1 MFYTIQ
7 RLLCSIFVCLSLTS
21 CGFHLRGFTAEG
33 INQAFPFKT
42 ISVSGRGGVV
52 NALNK
57 QLNLLKLSAGKANTP
72 VDVTVI
78 IDNENITRKV
88 LAINGRGLISEYRVY
103 LDLEYRI
110 LYQGTPLVE
119 QAQLRLFRDYSYT
132 DSAILGKES
141 EQDMLVEEM
150 YKDAANRI
158 LQRTITLLNYLQRPN
173 PEAQLPDTKDLL

>member
-1 MFYTIQ
+1 MFYIIQ
-7 RLLCSIFVCLSLTS
+7 RWLCSMFVCLSLTS

-42 ISVSGRGGVV
+42 ISVSGRGGVA

-57 QLNLLKLSAGKANTP
+57 QLNIFKLSGGKANTP

-88 LAINGRGLISEYRVY
+88 LTINGRGLISEYRVY
-103 LDLEYRI
+103 LDLQYRI
-110 LYQGTPLVE
+110 LYRGTPLVDS
-119 QAQLRLFRDYSYT
+119 AQLRLFRDYSYT

-150 YKDAANRI
+150 YKDGANRL
-158 LQRTITLLNYLQRPN
+158 LQRTINLLNYLQKPN
-173 PEAQLPDTKDLL
+173 SDATLPQSKDFP